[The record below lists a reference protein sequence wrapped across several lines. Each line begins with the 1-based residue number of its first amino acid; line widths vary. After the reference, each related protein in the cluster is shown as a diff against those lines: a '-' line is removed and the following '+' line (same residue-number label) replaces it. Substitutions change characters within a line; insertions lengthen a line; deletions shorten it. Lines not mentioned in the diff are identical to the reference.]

1 MFDVGFWELV
11 IIMIVALLVVG
22 PERLPRLARTVGLW
36 VGKAQSFVRTVK
48 ADIDRELATEELRRT
63 LAKQAQIPELQELVD
78 EVKTGKPTQQV
89 AAPAQEPEPLIEAA
103 PNQTPAAPGSSTTS
117 TDKPH
122 DGTT

>member
-11 IIMIVALLVVG
+11 VIMIVALLVVG
-22 PERLPRLARTVGLW
+22 PERLPRLARTIGLW

-78 EVKTGKPTQQV
+78 EVKTGKSPQQA
-89 AAPAQEPEPLIEAA
+89 AAPAQEPQPLVKAA
-103 PNQTPAAPGSSTTS
+103 PNQTPAAPGPSTTS
-117 TDKPH
+117 DKPH

>member
-1 MFDVGFWELV
+1 MFDISFWELV

-22 PERLPRLARTVGLW
+22 PERLPRVARTIGLW

-48 ADIDRELATEELRRT
+48 ADIDKELATEELRRT

-78 EVKTGKPTQQV
+78 EVKTGIQPPTS
-89 AAPAQEPEPLIEAA
+89 APAPKQEPPVKAVPDQPPA
-103 PNQTPAAPGSSTTS
+103 QTPATPP
-117 TDKPH
+117 TDRPH